1 MTQSDSLASDSV
13 LLDYGLRAQ
22 ARMLPY
28 TLGFFGIGL
37 PIFLWAAKASVSPWL
52 IGLYLLMFC
61 ATWPAFLSLR
71 AQAEKRGVT
80 GDDLNGRLWRQALG
94 GGLWVANLLVISLTA
109 AGGGAGADVLLM
121 ICGGAAVGIIFFSA
135 PVLLYL
141 LILGPVA
148 VAGPIFT
155 MQALHEEGAA
165 AQLMSGGLVL
175 ALAMGFILN
184 RHMRDHYLLQFE
196 ALEAA
201 REREDVTAGKVA
213 LMETLSRE
221 IKTGLSGIDHSL
233 AQGLGLLTR
242 APAPRQLIE
251 TALEEVARLQAILVT
266 TLDNDDAEAGQINV
280 KVEPLDIEILCES
293 VMAEFSGLAHAK
305 ELTFTFNAPE
315 GAASGAAMGDL
326 RRVEQ
331 ILEHLLSNALQ
342 YTQQGRVELKLIYL
356 PDGFVRMEV
365 VDSGP
370 GLSDEELDLA
380 FTPHARIL
388 RTSSGYSGAGLGLS
402 LSRNLSDLMG
412 GRMGAQ
418 STLDVGS
425 KFWLDLPF
433 DTTAIAPPRP
443 SAPEPETVE
452 EDRFLRVLL
461 LANDSL
467 RAAQL
472 RDQLE
477 FLGHRCLTSTSRER
491 ALALAKKGGL
501 DACVISTG
509 AFENLQDDGNHQSL
523 ARFLDGLRE
532 TQAEAR
538 LNIVALLP
546 TGDQAED
553 LQALGVK
560 PLLLPQNRE
569 SLARALAQA

>member
-1 MTQSDSLASDSV
+1 MTQLHSPAADTV
-13 LLDYGLRAQ
+13 LLDYGLKAQ

-61 ATWPAFLSLR
+61 ATWPAFLALR
-71 AQAEKRGVT
+71 AQAEKRSRASL
-80 GDDLNGRLWRQALG
+80 DLNGRVWRQGVG
-94 GGLWVANLLVISLTA
+94 GALWVVNLALISLTA
-109 AGGGAGADVLLM
+109 AGGGPGADVLLM
-121 ICGGAAVGIIFFSA
+121 ICAGAAVGIIFFSA

-141 LILGPVA
+141 LTLGPLA
-148 VAGPIFT
+148 VAGPIFA
-155 MQALHEEGAA
+155 MQALHEEGIA

-175 ALAMGFILN
+175 ALAMGVMLN

-201 REREDVTAGKVA
+201 RAREGITAGKVA

-221 IKTGLSGIDHSL
+221 IKTGLSSVERSL
-233 AQGLGLLTR
+233 SQGLGLLTR
-242 APAPRQLIE
+242 APAPRQHVE
-251 TALEEVARLQAILVT
+251 TALDEVARLQAILVT
-266 TLDNDDAEAGQINV
+266 TLDNDNAEAGQINV
-280 KVEPLDIEILCES
+280 QAEPMDIEILCER
-293 VMAEFSGLAHAK
+293 VMAGFSGLAHAK
-305 ELTFTFNAPE
+305 ELSFTFNSPEAPPA
-315 GAASGAAMGDL
+315 GAALGDVH
-326 RRVEQ
+326 RVEQ

-356 PDGFVRMEV
+356 PDAFARIEV

-370 GLSDEELDLA
+370 GLSADELQLA
-380 FTPHARIL
+380 FMPHARIQ

-402 LSRNLSDLMG
+402 LSRSLSELMG

-433 DTTAIAPPRP
+433 DAAAVAPARP
-443 SAPEPETVE
+443 VAPKAEATE
-452 EDRFLRVLL
+452 EDRFLKVLL

-501 DACVISTG
+501 DACIISTG
-509 AFENLQDDGNHQSL
+509 AFENLQDDNNRQSL
-523 ARFLDGLRE
+523 NDFFEGLRD
-532 TQAEAR
+532 TQSEAR

-546 TGDQAED
+546 AGDQVED